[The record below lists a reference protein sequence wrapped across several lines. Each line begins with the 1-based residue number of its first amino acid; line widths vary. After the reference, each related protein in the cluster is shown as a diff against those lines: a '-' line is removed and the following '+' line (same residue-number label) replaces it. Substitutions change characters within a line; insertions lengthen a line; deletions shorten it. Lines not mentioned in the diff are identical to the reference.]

1 MVVKHYRNLNGI
13 IGQSKE
19 LIHQAYDRGYKQA
32 KIDYARPTT
41 TLKCEFVEG
50 CMQFRCDN
58 CKRAMIAHYSYCPY
72 CGAEVTDY
80 DTEAID

>member
-32 KIDYARPTT
+32 KIDYARPPTK
-41 TLKCEFVEG
+41 LVAEPHEG
-50 CMQFRCDN
+50 GLQFRCKN
-58 CKRAMIAHYSYCPY
+58 CNKLMVAFYPYCPW
-72 CGAEVTDY
+72 CGGRVTTGDS
-80 DTEAID
+80 DE